1 MLGDLKIAS
10 RLLVGFG
17 VLILIIGAQGGL
29 SFYSGKSTEETFVGV
44 IRAKA
49 NEAQEKTV
57 QEQVYKARTF
67 IWRYL
72 ATGDKDAFSQAQA
85 VLMETIAAV
94 DSLVKSTLVPD
105 RRAKVEV
112 LKAALLQYQNMVGE
126 LKQFGE
132 GNVKLDSP
140 EAKTVLDGAN
150 ALSKKVDD
158 LGDELAVIYQGAAEQ
173 RGKLAN
179 EQIRQAT
186 NEFIA
191 VGLVS
196 IVIGLVMSM
205 VISRS
210 IVTPI
215 RELSET
221 TGILAAGNTDIVVGN
236 TDRKDELG
244 PLAQALESWR
254 QGLIAA
260 EIARQKELD
269 QIAVREQRHQRV
281 DEAMKRFDATVLAM
295 LGKIKSA
302 AQHLNVSAGTLSAN
316 AEQTQRQSSAVAAAT
331 EQASAN
337 VESVAAAETEL
348 TSSIQEITRQ
358 VTQSASTAAIAT
370 QEAAEAKHKIAG
382 LAASAAKI
390 GEVVSLITDI
400 ASQTNLL
407 ALNATIESA
416 RAGEA
421 GKGFAVVAHEVKNL
435 AGQTGRATEDI
446 ATQINTVQ
454 GETQSAVQAIEGIA
468 HVISQINELATMIA
482 GSVEEQEAATAEIAR
497 NVNQATQGTRE
508 VAVNITGVAQAA
520 AETGHMANVVF
531 QSAHELLG
539 ESEELEQVVHAFL
552 DEVRAA

>member
-1 MLGDLKIAS
+1 MKIAA
-10 RLLVGFG
+10 RLMMGFG
-17 VLILIIGAQGGL
+17 VLVLLIAGL
-29 SFYSGKSTEETFVGV
+29 SGTAIYSGQLTASACGDATRRVNSESGV
-44 IRAKA
+44 ERV
-49 NEAQEKTV
+49 EKRV
-57 QEQVYKARTF
+57 FQARMDVF
-67 IWRYL
+67 QAL
-72 ATGDKDAFSQAQA
+72 ATGDETYWDKQANA
-85 VLMETIAAV
+85 L
-94 DSLVKSTLVPD
+94 K
-105 RRAKVEV
+105 RAKERQEQIYAVT
-112 LKAALLQYQNMVGE
+112 LNPKRKAEIAQIGKEIGDYEAVVQKLRAFKGKNTA
-126 LKQFGE
+126 
-132 GNVKLDSP
+132 LDSP
-140 EAKTVLDGAN
+140 EAKSVLSDVLAASTKIEESGEALAEEYEVASKDAVNQLSNTVER
-150 ALSKKVDD
+150 S
-158 LGDELAVIYQGAAEQ
+158 IT
-173 RGKLAN
+173 
-179 EQIRQAT
+179 I
-186 NEFIA
+186 
-191 VGLVS
+191 S
-196 IVIGLVMSM
+196 IVIGALSLGLGIVLSLA
-205 VISRS
+205 VSRS

-215 RELSET
+215 RELATT
-221 TGILAAGNTDIVVGN
+221 TGLLAAGQTNIVVAN
-236 TDRKDELG
+236 TDRHDELG

-254 QGLIAA
+254 LGLIAA
-260 EIARQKELD
+260 EAARQQE
-269 QIAVREQRHQRV
+269 QQRIIEREARHNRI
-281 DEAMKRFDATVLAM
+281 DSAMKRFDATVLAM

-520 AETGHMANVVF
+520 AETGQMANVVF